1 MIMKVVINKCYG
13 GFGLSHEAV
22 MLYLELTGTP
32 VFPEH
37 NKKYEWWD
45 YWLVPVEER
54 FVSKEWDELTVEE
67 KIEFN
72 EKTVAQRFDP
82 QEIARDDKFLVQ
94 TVEQLREAA
103 NNSYSSKL
111 AVVEI
116 PDDVEWH
123 IGEYDGEEWVAENHR
138 TWK

>member
-13 GFGLSHEAV
+13 GFGISHEAV
-22 MLYLELTGTP
+22 MLYLELAGTP

-54 FVSKEWDELTVEE
+54 FVSKEWDELTVKE

-82 QEIARDDKFLVQ
+82 HEIARDDKFLVQ
-94 TVEQLREAA
+94 AVEQLGEAA
-103 NNSYSSKL
+103 NNRYSEL

-123 IGEYDGEEWVAENHR
+123 ISEYDGEEWVAENHR
-138 TWK
+138 TWS